1 MATILNNAPYMGFPL
16 SIKRGNP
23 APVDTTA
30 VWYDKTELENYAA
43 TGATAY
49 VGQILTLYAD
59 IPLESGGTKKVC
71 EAYMI
76 SNEAGTLVKLAQTT
90 ASGDLASDVA
100 TLQSQVASLIAA
112 VGKKA
117 AGEEPATGIYK
128 DIEDVIKLA
137 NSKVASIKAADK
149 SITVAGTATAP
160 TVKVTLSATEGN
172 ALELAD
178 DGLKV
183 TIPTVEVPEYIIKQ
197 KTLTAEEAKTSPY
210 AAIYQLMKGDTQAG
224 VDINIPKDMVVQSGT
239 VQTFHEGA
247 LPEGVDK
254 PGTYIVLI
262 LANSGSRPLY
272 IPVSS
277 LVDVYTGTS
286 DEDAKTATVLVNVDP
301 TTHVITASIR
311 TGSIANAMLDST
323 VQASLKKAD
332 TAVQKIIS
340 GSETSTNG
348 TITVDGKEVAVKG
361 LANAAYVTVE
371 SLNTTAKG
379 YADAAKNAVIGDAD
393 TAKAEDKTIE
403 GVKKYAVVQAGA
415 VQTAAEAT
423 AKGYVDALSLADKA
437 VDGQVVSAVTQT
449 KGQIAVTRRALV
461 EADIPELAQSKI
473 SGLTTALEGKQ
484 DTITFDGIYHASTNK
499 AATVST
505 VNTAADNLRHTLG
518 GEDGHTEIDTKDSE
532 TIKGAKLY
540 ADSKAS
546 AAEAAAKAYA
556 DGLVTGDSGIT
567 KRVETLEGKV
577 DVDKVSTAIGA
588 AKTAIIGDATND
600 TADSKTIEGVKK
612 YADNKIKPISDSIND
627 LQAAVSQNGAAITK
641 LNGADTVE
649 GSVDY
654 KIKAAKDAL
663 TTEINGKQ
671 DRFATVTA
679 TENDQT
685 LNFDKG
691 SLSIFTTENQA
702 YDEIRSGKVL
712 QLTATQE
719 IFFNGP
725 VGLAEGKTFKA
736 TEGDIQV
743 KTTPTGDTSAV
754 NKSYVDAAITTATA
768 GLTGAMH
775 FKGKLD
781 TLPAAADYDAGD
793 VVIVGQKEYVLLDD
807 KGTKSWSLLGDEGSY
822 AVKGSITDND
832 IAANAGIKQS
842 KIDGLTD
849 ALNAKLNSTTAA
861 STYVAKETGKSLIAT
876 DLITKLT
883 NIDTGAQVN
892 KIESIKANGT
902 LLTIDTNKS
911 VNIPAASA
919 SAFGVIK
926 VDDVSIKSTDGT
938 IAIKAVSTDLLTQ
951 GTQTLIL
958 NCGGAAD

>member
-30 VWYDKTELENYAA
+30 VWYNKTELETYAA

-49 VGQILTLYAD
+49 VGQILTLVAD
-59 IPLESGGTKKVC
+59 SKC

-76 SNEAGTLVKLAQTT
+76 SNEAGTLIKLASTT

-100 TLQSQVASLIAA
+100 TLQGQVADLITA

-128 DIEDVIKLA
+128 EIADVITLA
-137 NSKVASIKAADK
+137 NSKVASVKAADK

-160 TVKVTLSATEGN
+160 TVKVALSAAEGN
-172 ALELAD
+172 ALELAA

-183 TIPTVEVPEYIIKQ
+183 TIPEVTVPAYSMK
-197 KTLTAEEAKTSPY
+197 KLDTATSGMS
-210 AAIYQLMKGDTQAG
+210 ASYQLTKDGAG
-224 VDINIPKDMVVQSGT
+224 IGAIIDIPKDMVVESGIVET
-239 VQTFHEGA
+239 YTAGH
-247 LPEGVDK
+247 LPTGVTE
-254 PGTYIVLI
+254 PGTYIVLT
-262 LANSGSRPLY
+262 LANATSDKLY
-272 IPVSS
+272 IPASGLIEYV
-277 LVDVYTGTS
+277 TGGS
-286 DEDAKTATVLVNVDP
+286 GENDAIQINVTADTHKVTATVKE
-301 TTHVITASIR
+301 
-311 TGSIANAMLDST
+311 GSLTKTMLSTEVQGLLDKAN
-323 VQASLKKAD
+323 
-332 TAVQKIIS
+332 TAVQAITT
-340 GSETSTNG
+340 GSTNG
-348 TITVDGKEVAVKG
+348 TISVDGKDVEVKG
-361 LANAAYVTVE
+361 LADAAYATVA

-379 YADAAKNAVIGDAD
+379 YADGIKTAIIGDAD
-393 TAKAEDKTIE
+393 TDTADSQTLE
-403 GVKKYAVVQAGA
+403 GVKKYAHGQAIAAQEGA
-415 VQTAAEAT
+415 TKAAEKLVNDLDVTDTAVAT
-423 AKGYVDALSLADKA
+423 QLVSE
-437 VDGQVVSAVTQT
+437 VSQTDGKIT
-449 KGQIAVTRRALV
+449 VTRRALV
-461 EADIPELAQSKI
+461 AADIPELAQSKI
-473 SGLTTALEGKQ
+473 SGLETALEGKQ
-484 DTITFDGIYHASTNK
+484 DNIAFDGTYNASTNK

-505 VNTAADNLRHTLG
+505 VSAIVTNGADKATDN
-518 GEDGHTEIDTKDSE
+518 

-546 AAEAAAKAYA
+546 EAETAAKAYA
-556 DGLVTGDSGIT
+556 DGLVTGDAGIT

-577 DVDKVSTAIGA
+577 DVDKVSTAISTA
-588 AKTAIIGDATND
+588 DDAVKTALIGTTTD
-600 TADSKTIEGVKK
+600 TADKDTINGAKK
-612 YADNKIKPISDSIND
+612 YTDNKIKPISDSVSD

-654 KIKAAKDAL
+654 KIKTAKDAL

-719 IFFNGP
+719 IFFNGL

-736 TEGDIQV
+736 TDGDIQV
-743 KTTPTGDTSAV
+743 KTAPTGDTSAV
-754 NKSYVDAAITTATA
+754 NKSYVDTAITTATA

-775 FKGKLD
+775 YCGASETDPTSEAGPTGVTGSGTSGAFIK
-781 TLPAAADYDAGD
+781 GD
-793 VVIVGQKEYVLLDD
+793 VVTYDIKEYVYDGTSWRELGTEGSYIV
-807 KGTKSWSLLGDEGSY
+807 KGTKF
-822 AVKGSITDND
+822 TDAD
-832 IAANAGIKQS
+832 IADNAAISQL
-842 KIDGLTD
+842 KIDGLQTALAAKINSTD
-849 ALNAKLNSTTAA
+849 ADSR
-861 STYVAKETGKSLIAT
+861 YVSKKTGFSLVDDAE
-876 DLITKLT
+876 ITKLGT
-883 NIDTGAQVN
+883 VEVHAQAN
-892 KIESIKANGT
+892 KIESIKAGGT
-902 LLTIDTNKS
+902 VLTIATDKS

-926 VDDVSIKSTDGT
+926 VDDASIKSTNGT

-951 GTQTLIL
+951 GTETLIL

>member
-30 VWYDKTELENYAA
+30 VWYNKTELETYAA
-43 TGATAY
+43 SGATAY
-49 VGQILTLYAD
+49 VGQILTLVAD
-59 IPLESGGTKKVC
+59 SKC

-76 SNEAGTLVKLAQTT
+76 SNEAGTLIKLASTT

-100 TLQSQVASLIAA
+100 TLQGQVADLITA

-128 DIEDVIKLA
+128 EIADVITLA
-137 NSKVASIKAADK
+137 NSKVASVKAADK

-160 TVKVTLSATEGN
+160 TVKVALSAAEGN
-172 ALELAD
+172 ALELAA

-183 TIPTVEVPEYIIKQ
+183 TIPEVTVPAYSMK
-197 KTLTAEEAKTSPY
+197 KLDTATSGMS
-210 AAIYQLMKGDTQAG
+210 ASYQLTKDGAG
-224 VDINIPKDMVVQSGT
+224 IGAIIDIPKDMVVESGT
-239 VQTFHEGA
+239 VETYIAGH
-247 LPEGVDK
+247 LPAGVAE
-254 PGTYIVLI
+254 PGTYIVLT
-262 LANSGSRPLY
+262 LANATSDKLY
-272 IPVSS
+272 IPASGLIEYV
-277 LVDVYTGTS
+277 TGGS
-286 DEDAKTATVLVNVDP
+286 GENDAIQINVTADTHKVTATVKE
-301 TTHVITASIR
+301 
-311 TGSIANAMLDST
+311 GSLTKTMLSTEVQGLLDKAN
-323 VQASLKKAD
+323 
-332 TAVQKIIS
+332 TAVQAITI
-340 GSETSTNG
+340 GSTNG
-348 TITVDGKEVAVKG
+348 TISVDGKDVEVKG
-361 LANAAYVTVE
+361 LADAAYATVT
-371 SLNTTAKG
+371 SLNTTAEG
-379 YADAAKNAVIGDAD
+379 YANTAKAAVIGNAETD
-393 TAKAEDKTIE
+393 TIDSKTIE
-403 GVKKYAVVQAGA
+403 GVKKYAHGQAVAAQEGA
-415 VQTAAEAT
+415 TKAAEKLVNDLDVT
-423 AKGYVDALSLADKA
+423 DTA
-437 VDGQVVSAVTQT
+437 VDGKVVSAVSQT
-449 KGQIAVTRRALV
+449 DGKITVTRRALV
-461 EADIPELAQSKI
+461 AADIPELAQSKI
-473 SGLTTALEGKQ
+473 SGLETALEGKQ
-484 DTITFDGIYHASTNK
+484 GTITFDGTYNASTNP

-505 VNTAADNLRHTLG
+505 VSAIVTNGADKATDN
-518 GEDGHTEIDTKDSE
+518 

-546 AAEAAAKAYA
+546 EAETAAKAYA
-556 DGLVTGDSGIT
+556 DGLVTGDAGIT

-577 DVDKVSTAIGA
+577 DVDKVSTAISTA
-588 AKTAIIGDATND
+588 DDAVKTALIGTTTD
-600 TADSKTIEGVKK
+600 TADKDTINGAKK
-612 YADNKIKPISDSIND
+612 YTDNKIKPISNSVSD

-654 KIKAAKDAL
+654 KIKTAKDAL

-719 IFFNGP
+719 IFFNGL

-736 TEGDIQV
+736 TDGDIQV
-743 KTTPTGDTSAV
+743 KTAPTGDTSAV
-754 NKSYVDAAITTATA
+754 NKSYVDTAITTATA

-775 FKGKLD
+775 YCGASETDPTSEAGPTGVTGSGTSGAFIK
-781 TLPAAADYDAGD
+781 GD
-793 VVIVGQKEYVLLDD
+793 VVTYDIKEYVYDGTSWRELGTEGSYIV
-807 KGTKSWSLLGDEGSY
+807 KGTKF
-822 AVKGSITDND
+822 TDAD
-832 IAANAGIKQS
+832 IADNAAISQL
-842 KIDGLTD
+842 KIDGLQTALAAKINSTD
-849 ALNAKLNSTTAA
+849 ADSR
-861 STYVAKETGKSLIAT
+861 YVSKKTGFSLVDDAE
-876 DLITKLT
+876 ITKLGT
-883 NIDTGAQVN
+883 VEVHAQAN
-892 KIESIKANGT
+892 KIESIKAGGT
-902 LLTIDTNKS
+902 VLTIATDKS

-926 VDDVSIKSTDGT
+926 VDDASIKSTNGT

-951 GTQTLIL
+951 GTETLIL